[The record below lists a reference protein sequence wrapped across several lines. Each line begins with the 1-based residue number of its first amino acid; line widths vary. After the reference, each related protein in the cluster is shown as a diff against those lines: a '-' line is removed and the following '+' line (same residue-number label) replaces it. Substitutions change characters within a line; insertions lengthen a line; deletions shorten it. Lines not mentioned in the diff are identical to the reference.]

1 MWILSCNSMLST
13 RWIFW
18 RWVFP
23 GKKNV
28 GLIFKTMMQGQ
39 TSGISLSLL
48 NNQVLSEIEPEYLFS
63 VCLTSWRSLVAMLLE
78 ISVPW
83 CRPTTPLRTSPWCAV
98 HFHAT
103 SLSCFCWRTDGRP
116 GRGWSFGQAE
126 TEPRQKR
133 EQLGREGRGNL
144 QSPNKQSPGNQDQSW
159 CFNKYDGGTALLA
172 HCPGLFLHE
181 ADESVRFFNL

>member
-1 MWILSCNSMLST
+1 MWVWFSRQWCK
-13 RWIFW
+13 
-18 RWVFP
+18 
-23 GKKNV
+23 GKLL
-28 GLIFKTMMQGQ
+28 G
-39 TSGISLSLL
+39 SHCLSLTTKSC
-48 NNQVLSEIEPEYLFS
+48 QRLSQNICS

-78 ISVPW
+78 LPLADLSSLW

-144 QSPNKQSPGNQDQSW
+144 QAPNKQSPENQDQSW